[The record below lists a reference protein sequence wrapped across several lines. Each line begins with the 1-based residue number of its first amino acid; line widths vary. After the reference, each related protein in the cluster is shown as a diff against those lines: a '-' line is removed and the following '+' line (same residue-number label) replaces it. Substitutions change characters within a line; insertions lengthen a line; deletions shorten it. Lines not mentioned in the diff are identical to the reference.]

1 MQALDVTQVGS
12 QTGEQ
17 PEQQQGQE
25 FPGIVISLIPKGLD
39 LWKVQ
44 RSSVPEQDLNQPIP
58 PKQGIQ
64 CKFHI
69 PNHGVNRK
77 TSLYRN

>member
-17 PEQQQGQE
+17 QQGQK
-25 FPGIVISLIPKGLD
+25 FPGIVISSIPKGLD

-44 RSSVPEQDLNQPIP
+44 SSSVPEQDLNQPIP
-58 PKQGIQ
+58 PKEGIQ